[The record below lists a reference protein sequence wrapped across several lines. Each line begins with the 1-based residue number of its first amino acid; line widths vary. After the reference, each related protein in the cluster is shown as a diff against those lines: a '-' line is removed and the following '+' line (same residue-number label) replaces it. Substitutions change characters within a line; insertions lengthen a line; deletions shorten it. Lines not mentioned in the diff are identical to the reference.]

1 MDGTATQM
9 RWGQKHA
16 FAKNNL
22 RPIMYYAKCPNACS
36 VASRFGC
43 YSYYAILS
51 LGHVVHTAGLH
62 EYSPVLFFGVMNR
75 RPVKLTCRMRSV
87 ERVSTTVRRSMLE
100 GNDGADVPLP
110 LSPPRSA
117 KAGGFTLPTPAPSL

>member
-36 VASRFGC
+36 VASRIGC

-75 RPVKLTCRMRSV
+75 PPGKTYLSHA
-87 ERVSTTVRRSMLE
+87 ERR
-100 GNDGADVPLP
+100 
-110 LSPPRSA
+110 
-117 KAGGFTLPTPAPSL
+117 KGFDNRAQIYA